1 MKRKLIAVN
10 EPLIEWETSERQQV
24 ALDLQDSAIQMVVGN
39 LLRSQALLTLL
50 EKGRIEEAADL
61 LRRTLATQRAVL
73 GDLRRLMTR
82 ISPGAAS

>member
-1 MKRKLIAVN
+1 MN
-10 EPLIEWETSERQQV
+10 EPLIEWDTSERQQV

-39 LLRSQALLTLL
+39 LLRFQALLTLL

-61 LRRTLATQRAVL
+61 LRRTLATQRVVL

-82 ISPGAAS
+82 ISPGTAS

>member
-1 MKRKLIAVN
+1 MN

>member
-1 MKRKLIAVN
+1 MN
-10 EPLIEWETSERQQV
+10 EPLIDWDTSEREQV

-39 LLRSQALLTLL
+39 LLRFQALLTLL

-73 GDLRRLMTR
+73 GDLRRLMIR
-82 ISPGAAS
+82 ISPGTAS

>member
-1 MKRKLIAVN
+1 VN
-10 EPLIEWETSERQQV
+10 EPLIEWDTSERQQV

-39 LLRSQALLTLL
+39 LLRFQALLTLL

-73 GDLRRLMTR
+73 GDLRRLMIR
-82 ISPGAAS
+82 ISPGTAS